1 VNRCALILLAAC
13 SSGAP
18 RSAEDHAGSAA
29 PPKTVAPPAP
39 VGPYRAE
46 AGAFAKGDVQVR
58 VEWPNVPIAARASP
72 GRTACG
78 TASAAAVAPT
88 TTWGIPDAFVAID
101 VDRGKPLA
109 EPTARV
115 VLADCALSPRAIVAG
130 ASLVVASEVDQPASL
145 AIARA
150 GSARPLAPADG
161 SGALPVQLSIDLPIA
176 GHAVAVPLAADAI
189 YTLAGSDVQPAWIIA
204 ASQPYVAVT
213 EASGQVVVR
222 DVPVGT
228 FQVEAL
234 LPARA
239 GQPAR
244 LGHASVTVAANA
256 LADVTVELA
265 PPP

>member
-1 VNRCALILLAAC
+1 VNRCALIVLIVLAAC

-29 PPKTVAPPAP
+29 PPKTAPAPAP

-46 AGAFAKGDVQVR
+46 TAAFAKGDVQVR

-115 VLADCALSPRAIVAG
+115 VLADCALSPRAVIAG

-145 AIARA
+145 TIARA

-161 SGALPVQLSIDLPIA
+161 SGALPIDLPIA

-189 YTLAGSDVQPAWIIA
+189 YTLAGSGVEPAWIVT

-213 EASGQVVVR
+213 EASGQVVLR

-244 LGHASVTVAANA
+244 FGHASVTVAANA

-265 PPP
+265 PSP